1 MPGDLFSDGGH
12 RYTSSCASERGP
24 VTCWLSCCARCCCLC
39 CVAWMYA
46 LSTCWWRA
54 RRRPWCHSTCAI
66 KVRMVWRLSGSCCRW
81 SLPAKSSQL
90 SACCHWSRAQSRSC
104 TARLSQK
111 TTWCQR
117 ARSRSWMAQ
126 VECWSACVSQ
136 YRPPKAVLV
145 AISAEGVST
154 SWPKAAQACLTSC
167 SGTHRVERVD
177 RSGKEE
183 REAHA
188 EVSCCSCAD
197 RGSTVV
203 IGSPFFL

>member
-1 MPGDLFSDGGH
+1 
-12 RYTSSCASERGP
+12 
-24 VTCWLSCCARCCCLC
+24 
-39 CVAWMYA
+39 
-46 LSTCWWRA
+46 
-54 RRRPWCHSTCAI
+54 
-66 KVRMVWRLSGSCCRW
+66 MVWRLSGSCCRW

-167 SGTHRVERVD
+167 SGTHSVERVE

-188 EVSCCSCAD
+188 EVSCCACAD
-197 RGSTVV
+197 RGNTVV
-203 IGSPFFL
+203 IGSPFLCVEENICSTCDRSARPVKMKSAELVSEKGQTVRECLS